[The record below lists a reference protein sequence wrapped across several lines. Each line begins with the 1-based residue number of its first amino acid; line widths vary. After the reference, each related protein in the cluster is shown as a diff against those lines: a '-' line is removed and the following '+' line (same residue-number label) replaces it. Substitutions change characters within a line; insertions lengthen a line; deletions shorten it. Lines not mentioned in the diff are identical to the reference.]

1 MVNQAEACLPDCSLM
16 IDQSKARLRV
26 SHCRLVINKT
36 EAARW
41 LLAALSIRF
50 LVLDQAQASIV
61 VMEGFF
67 HV

>member
-16 IDQSKARLRV
+16 IDQSKARLRL
-26 SHCRLVINKT
+26 SHCRLVINKA

-41 LLAALSIRF
+41 LLAALSIHF

-61 VMEGFF
+61 VMEG
-67 HV
+67 